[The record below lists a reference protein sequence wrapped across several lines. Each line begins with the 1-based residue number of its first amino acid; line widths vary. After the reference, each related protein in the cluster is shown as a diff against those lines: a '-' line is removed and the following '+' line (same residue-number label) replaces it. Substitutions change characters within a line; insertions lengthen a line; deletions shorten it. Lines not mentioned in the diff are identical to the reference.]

1 MAGGPQVLKQLQGAP
16 GATPAPA
23 PGTNMPSAPMGGM
36 PPGPMPS
43 SPMGGMPP
51 SSAPMGGAPSKP
63 PMGGGSAMPSVPMTN
78 MPSIPMGGG
87 SAMPSAP
94 MGRPM
99 SPPSAMNRMSMDSL
113 PMDSPPMNSQSRRP
127 RQMGGSSSQM
137 GGTDGLYQNMG
148 NQFDK
153 PAFAGNEYAN
163 DRNKRRPGLMNRF

>member
-1 MAGGPQVLKQLQGAP
+1 
-16 GATPAPA
+16 
-23 PGTNMPSAPMGGM
+23 
-36 PPGPMPS
+36 
-43 SPMGGMPP
+43 
-51 SSAPMGGAPSKP
+51 
-63 PMGGGSAMPSVPMTN
+63 MGGGSAMPSVPMTN
-78 MPSIPMGGG
+78 MPSIPMGGGSAMPSAPMGGMPQGMPQFKPPMGGMPGTNMPSMPMGGG